1 MLRGKFR
8 QKLANFF
15 LNHSEFESA
24 VVGFIEMVEPKQL
37 TGDEKKKIVLKKIE
51 VWLDEKIALRG
62 FWEMLSDIAIRWGL
76 ILLSGWVESIFQR
89 WKAEKKIASIEKP
102 SVIAESAP
110 VVATKDGVV
119 VKEKRAKKQE

>member
-15 LNHSEFESA
+15 LDHAEFESA
-24 VVGFIEMVEPKQL
+24 VIGFIEAVEPKQL
-37 TGDEKKKIVLKKIE
+37 SGEDKKKVVLKKIE

-89 WKAEKKIASIEKP
+89 WKAQRLAQQSIVAPEVQP
-102 SVIAESAP
+102 SVAA
-110 VVATKDGVV
+110 
-119 VKEKRAKKQE
+119 VKEKRSKKSE